1 MRLSVILPVY
11 NVERYLPMCLES
23 VVQQCLGDYEVI
35 LVDDG
40 STDESGAI
48 CDDYAERYEKFSVIH
63 QENQGLSAARN
74 RGIAEAKGEYVVFLD
89 SDDFWVQGTI
99 KPLLQQAYEHD
110 LEVLGFKYI
119 EVPEKAQEAQPINYE
134 PQPLEVLNGIDF
146 VTKHNFVA
154 VSVAYLV
161 KRNHLIDNNIT
172 FPVGHMIEDAG
183 FSMRVYLNAKRVAQ
197 TDCVAYCYRY
207 RPTSIINNKNET
219 HQRKILDDFI
229 YAAYDINT
237 IINKKRSELTPECY
251 ERCRTRRDSYVLF
264 GAIRALKLG
273 KVKDYIAK
281 AKAQKLYPFKS
292 LSETDYPGFKF
303 KLLHWCANKPWLWRA
318 LSSVYRLFKR

>member
-1 MRLSVILPVY
+1 
-11 NVERYLPMCLES
+11 MCLAS
-23 VVQQCLGDYEVI
+23 VVQQCLEDYEVV

-40 STDESGAI
+40 SADRSGAI
-48 CDDYAERYEKFSVIH
+48 CEDFVSHYPLSRVIH
-63 QENQGLSAARN
+63 QANQGLSAARN
-74 RGIAEAKGEYVVFLD
+74 RGIAEARGEYVVFLD
-89 SDDFWVQGTI
+89 SDDFWVPGTI

-110 LEVLGFKYI
+110 LDVLGFKYV
-119 EVPEKAQEAQPINYE
+119 EVPEEAQEAPPINYE

-146 VTKHNFVA
+146 VAKHNFVA

-161 KRNHLIDNNIT
+161 KRKHLIDNSIT

-207 RPTSIINNKNET
+207 RPSSIINNINEA

-229 YAAYDINT
+229 YAAQDINS
-237 IINKKRSELTPECY
+237 IINAIRNEMTPECY

-264 GAIRALKLG
+264 GAIRAFRLG
-273 KVKDYIAK
+273 KAKEYIAK
-281 AKAQKLYPFKS
+281 AKAQSLYPFKP
-292 LSETDYPGFKF
+292 LGEADYPGFKF